1 MKRKKSIKPLIQV
14 KSSRSRSNN
23 KARQMSK
30 NSSLNPRWFS
40 VFSLFGVFLLLFGF
54 VYLNTPQK
62 TLRPLASLKVPQE
75 QQIELPGVYMADE
88 PVNANVLGSEVVDPK
103 DIITYINEER
113 MKRGTRPLRIS
124 ETLMK
129 AAQMRADTILRHQNF
144 SHQDPYE
151 GIQLDTVLPLLK
163 YPFSWASENIGMGD
177 STARA
182 FATGFMNSPSHR
194 ANLLNP
200 ELVETG
206 AALVTGPYKQYYV
219 NIAVQLFAI
228 PIDRATFLGY
238 TQQDVQEYKQLLADI
253 GKQLE
258 LTKKLREQD
267 PDQAAYYE
275 TWQTLLIRQQ
285 EIIATL
291 SHTMA
296 EEKPFARE
304 MIAMIKE
311 YNANWASIPEKE

>member
-1 MKRKKSIKPLIQV
+1 MKKTRVKRLTQG
-14 KSSRSRSNN
+14 KSSRVRLNN
-23 KARQMSK
+23 KKQRMRK

-40 VFSLFGVFLLLFGF
+40 VFSLFGVFFLLFGIIYF
-54 VYLNTPQK
+54 HTPKQ
-62 TLRPLASLKVPQE
+62 TLRPLAFLKVPNE
-75 QQIELPGVYMADE
+75 SHIELSGIYEADE
-88 PVNANVLGSEVVDPK
+88 PMNANVLGSEVVDPK

-113 MKRGTRPLRIS
+113 MKRGTRPLRVS
-124 ETLMK
+124 DTLMK
-129 AAQMRADTILRHQNF
+129 AAQMRADTILKHQNF

-151 GIQLDTVLPLLK
+151 GIQLDTVLPLMK

-182 FATGFMNSPSHR
+182 FVTGFMNSPSHR

-206 AALVTGPYKQYYV
+206 AAVVTGPYKQYYV

-228 PIDRATFLGY
+228 PVDRTTFLGY
-238 TQQDVQEYKQLLADI
+238 TQKDVQEYKQLLTDL

-258 LTKKLREQD
+258 LTKKLREED
-267 PDQAAYYE
+267 PERLAYYE
-275 TWQTLLIRQQ
+275 QWQTLLIRQQ

-311 YNANWASIPEKE
+311 YNANWASIPVDE

>member
-1 MKRKKSIKPLIQV
+1 MKRKPSATVVKKKKSKQLHK
-14 KSSRSRSNN
+14 KSPY
-23 KARQMSK
+23 
-30 NSSLNPRWFS
+30 NPRWFS
-40 VFSLFGVFLLLFGF
+40 IFSLFGAFVLVFGVMLLG
-54 VYLNTPQK
+54 TKPK
-62 TLRPLASLKVPQE
+62 ETLRPLAQLRVPQE
-75 QQIELPGVYMADE
+75 PTIVLPGTYESQE
-88 PVNANVLGSEVVDPK
+88 PISDVLGSEVVDPR

-113 MKRGTRPLRIS
+113 MKRGARPLRVS
-124 ETLMK
+124 PVLTK
-129 AAQMRADTILRHQNF
+129 AAQMRADTIMKHQNF

-151 GIQLDTVLPLLK
+151 GIRLDTVLPLLK

-182 FATGFMNSPSHR
+182 FVTGFMNSPSHR

-200 ELVETG
+200 ELIETG
-206 AALVTGPYKQYYV
+206 VAVSTGPYKQYFV

-228 PIDRATFLGY
+228 PIDRSTFLGY
-238 TQQDVQEYKQLLADI
+238 TQKDVEEYKELLVEI

-258 LTKKLREQD
+258 LTKKLQEKNPEQ
-267 PDQAAYYE
+267 AEYYE
-275 TWQTLLIRQQ
+275 RWQQLLIRQQ

-304 MIAMIKE
+304 LIAMIKQ
-311 YNANWASIPEKE
+311 YNANWASVPVQE

>member
-1 MKRKKSIKPLIQV
+1 MKQKKRIKQSTSTR
-14 KSSRSRSNN
+14 SSRVRSNN
-23 KARQMSK
+23 KLGIHGK
-30 NSSLNPRWFS
+30 NSSLNPRWFTL
-40 VFSLFGVFLLLFGF
+40 FSLFGVFVFLFGV
-54 VYLNTPQK
+54 VYFHTPQQ
-62 TLRPLASLKVPQE
+62 TLRPLASLEVPKE
-75 QQIELPGVYMADE
+75 YHVELPGTYMASE
-88 PVNANVLGSEVVDPK
+88 PVNANILGSEVVDPK

-113 MKRGTRPLRIS
+113 MKRGARPLRVS
-124 ETLMK
+124 DTLMK

-151 GIQLDTVLPLLK
+151 GIQLDTVLPLMK

-182 FATGFMNSPSHR
+182 FVTGFMNSPSHR

-206 AALVTGPYKQYYV
+206 AAIVTGPYKQYYV

-228 PIDRATFLGY
+228 PVDRATFLGY
-238 TQQDVQEYKQLLADI
+238 TQKDVQEYKQLLTDI

-258 LTKKLREQD
+258 LTKKMREED
-267 PDQAAYYE
+267 PERLAYYE
-275 TWQTLLIRQQ
+275 QWQTLLIRQQ

-311 YNANWASIPEKE
+311 YNANWASIPVDE

>member
-1 MKRKKSIKPLIQV
+1 MSKKSRVSKKTKIQKNSQFRLEVTIAVIVIVVLFLSVFTFFYLSFRDYTALKPL
-14 KSSRSRSNN
+14 
-23 KARQMSK
+23 
-30 NSSLNPRWFS
+30 SLLREPS
-40 VFSLFGVFLLLFGF
+40 I
-54 VYLNTPQK
+54 P
-62 TLRPLASLKVPQE
+62 TL
-75 QQIELPGVYMADE
+75 ELPGIYE
-88 PVNANVLGSEVVDPK
+88 SPQKKSNVLGSEVVDPR

-113 MKRGTRPLRIS
+113 MKRGARPLRVSPILS
-124 ETLMK
+124 K
-129 AAQMRADTILRHQNF
+129 AADMRAQTIMKHQNF

-177 STARA
+177 TTARA
-182 FATGFMNSPSHR
+182 FVSGFMNSPSHR

-206 AALVTGPYKQYYV
+206 VAVSSGPYKQYYV

-228 PIDRATFLGY
+228 PVDRSTFLGY
-238 TQQDVQEYKQLLADI
+238 TEKDVEQYKQLLEEI

-258 LTKKLREQD
+258 LTKKLREKDPEQD
-267 PDQAAYYE
+267 AYYE
-275 TWQTLLIRQQ
+275 RWQQLLIRQQ
-285 EIIATL
+285 EIVATL

-304 MIAMIKE
+304 LIAMIKE
-311 YNANWASIPEKE
+311 YNSNWASVPVKE